1 MRSIALI
8 GFLAAFLVG
17 CGGLVRTG
25 SSSDAAPSR
34 SIDVSR
40 IPDVVPRREEVIR
53 AGNISPYTVLGGTY
67 EIMETSRGYR
77 ETGLASW
84 YGSKFHGRLTS
95 NGEIYDMYQI
105 TAAHK
110 TLPIPAY
117 VLVRNLD
124 NNREIIVR
132 VNDRGPF
139 HEDRIIDLS
148 WAAASKL
155 GYADHGVA
163 RVEVIALDPNDY
175 QITLASLAAE
185 RNPQIDDS
193 PAAILIAPETSHLQ
207 IAALSTAE
215 SARDLA
221 DSISLLTEIKV
232 EVLLPLSGETFY
244 RVLAGPIDGSSEIAV
259 LQTLLELNGLPPGYL
274 VNIDLASYINCDTV
288 SAANSD
294 VNSDKEAC

>member
-1 MRSIALI
+1 MVRSIRSIALVW
-8 GFLAAFLVG
+8 FLAVLLVG
-17 CGGLVRTG
+17 CGGLVLPG
-25 SSSDAAPSR
+25 SSSDAAPRR
-34 SIDVSR
+34 SLDVSN
-40 IPDVVPRREEVIR
+40 IPNVVPRQEEVLR
-53 AGNISPYTVLGGTY
+53 AGNYSPYTVLGGTY
-67 EIMETSRGYR
+67 EIMDTSRGYR

-84 YGSKFHGRLTS
+84 YGTKFHGRLTS

-117 VLVRNLD
+117 ALVRNLD

-155 GYADHGVA
+155 GYADLGVA

-185 RNPQIDDS
+185 RNPQINDS
-193 PAAILIAPETSHLQ
+193 AAAILAAPETSHLQ

-215 SARDLA
+215 AARDLA
-221 DSISLLTEIKV
+221 ESIALLTEVKV
-232 EVLLPLSGETFY
+232 EVLLPQGGETFY
-244 RVLAGPIDGSSEIAV
+244 RVLAGPIAGSSDLAV

-274 VNIDLASYINCDTV
+274 VRFGAISYTNCGASSD
-288 SAANSD
+288 ANSD
-294 VNSDKEAC
+294 SSTC